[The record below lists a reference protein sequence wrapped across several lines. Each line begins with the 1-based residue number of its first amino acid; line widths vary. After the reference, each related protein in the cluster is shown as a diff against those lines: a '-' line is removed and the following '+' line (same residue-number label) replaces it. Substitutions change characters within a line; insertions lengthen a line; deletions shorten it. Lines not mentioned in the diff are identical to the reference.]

1 MSALT
6 KVFDIG
12 ELSPLDGN
20 VVFARHDIERLTD
33 QLMDGEKPDD
43 TALVR
48 EELAKIKARAAAT
61 LQWMD
66 KNDV

>member
-1 MSALT
+1 MT
-6 KVFDIG
+6 KPFDIG
-12 ELSPLDGN
+12 ELSPLDGS
-20 VVFARHDIERLTD
+20 VVFARYDIERLTD

-48 EELAKIKARAAAT
+48 EELAKIKDRAAAT

-66 KNDV
+66 ENDG